1 MAPGDIADRSD
12 IVRLVDAFYTK
23 VKSDELLAPV
33 FSHLDWKYHMPIM
46 YNFWSTMIL
55 SSRTDSGMS
64 YQGNPFEKHMRLD
77 IQRKHFNRWLQLF
90 QETVDEHFKGPK
102 ATEIKDRARS
112 IAGIFQHKMGLL

>member
-1 MAPGDIADRSD
+1 MAPKDIRSRTD

-23 VKSDELLAPV
+23 VKADELLAPV
-33 FSHLDWKYHMPIM
+33 FSRLDWKQHLPIM
-46 YNFWSTMIL
+46 YNFWSTMML
-55 SSRTDSGMS
+55 GEMS

-77 IQRKHFNRWLQLF
+77 IQSKHFNQWLALF
-90 QETVDEHFKGPK
+90 QETVDEHFEGAR